1 MAGQVELNFVM
12 EAALCQ
18 GYIILEEGL
27 GLLKIVNTSPT
38 ILPQTMDFS
47 FFVTLQALSKDNVT
61 IEAVDDGE
69 H

>member
-38 ILPQTMDFS
+38 ILPQTMDF
-47 FFVTLQALSKDNVT
+47 FIFCHTTGIVKRQCD
-61 IEAVDDGE
+61 